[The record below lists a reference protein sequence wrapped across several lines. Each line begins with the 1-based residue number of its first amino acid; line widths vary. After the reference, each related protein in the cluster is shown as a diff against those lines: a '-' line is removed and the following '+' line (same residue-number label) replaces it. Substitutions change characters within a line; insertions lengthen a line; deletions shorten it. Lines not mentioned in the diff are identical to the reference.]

1 MTLDIASSPPVSQN
15 TAGDGPSGAGPP
27 TPASGDHAFAAMLAH
42 HKPLP
47 ADHSPGTGRKTP
59 NETRDGKTR
68 RDQKDTRGEK
78 DAASDQTL
86 SQSSPVPVQTPAAPA
101 IILPSLMVPPCPP
114 VLIAPAPNASAAD
127 FSKTSEAMDTSLAG
141 ATALSGGNAPISG
154 GELLPQ
160 TLQTLAS
167 ADGQAAAPPV
177 LPDALAPPA
186 PAPTTGVSMSASAT
200 TAGIS
205 MSASTAAAS
214 AALLG
219 TPGPEALPGTGIPAP
234 SKAQGQASPAALQG
248 SPAVLLAPSSGT
260 AASAAAA
267 AVGTQQPSPSPGTQI
282 ALQGYAQFGQTDLQN
297 TGQPANN
304 TGKSGNALAFQAAR
318 ALGKSASLASS
329 LQQASL
335 PAALTDLGQRAVE
348 EWTQAGQTG
357 ADDAKDKS
365 STAGKGASDT
375 FVMPT
380 AAQAGEAK
388 AAPVSMPP
396 LAPADRA
403 ALMQQASE
411 SMQSLHAQVLG
422 QGHGQM
428 TLQLHPQDWGKL
440 QVSVTMTPDGKGTG
454 GTLVTAYIVAD
465 SASVKQAL
473 ETGGADLRRT
483 LREAGLHLETM
494 TVTVRPPTASTEA
507 QTMGGG
513 QDGSPRQSASQDAQW
528 GTGAGSR
535 GESAPGGMAGNGQPT
550 FGGGNTNSGTQNRDY
565 RQTSQTL
572 PSMTDDYQDQA
583 PQAIAAS
590 HTAGRLDT
598 RA

>member
-47 ADHSPGTGRKTP
+47 ADHSPGTGWKTP

-68 RDQKDTRGEK
+68 RDQNNKRGEK
-78 DAASDQTL
+78 DAASEQTL

-101 IILPSLMVPPCPP
+101 IILPSLMVPPGPP

-160 TLQTLAS
+160 TLPTAAS
-167 ADGQAAAPPV
+167 GDGDAVVPPV
-177 LPDALAPPA
+177 SSHVLSPP
-186 PAPTTGVSMSASAT
+186 ASAT

-267 AVGTQQPSPSPGTQI
+267 AVGAPQPSPSPATQI

-297 TGQPANN
+297 TGRPANN
-304 TGKSGNALAFQAAR
+304 TGKSGNALVFQAAQ
-318 ALGKSASLASS
+318 AAGKSASLVSS

-388 AAPVSMPP
+388 AAPVSVPP
-396 LAPADRA
+396 LAPAERA
-403 ALMQQASE
+403 ALMQQASD

-422 QGHGQM
+422 HGHGQM

-454 GTLVTAYIVAD
+454 GTLVTAHIVAD

-507 QTMGGG
+507 QPMGGG

-550 FGGGNTNSGTQNRDY
+550 FGGGNTNSGTQNQGY